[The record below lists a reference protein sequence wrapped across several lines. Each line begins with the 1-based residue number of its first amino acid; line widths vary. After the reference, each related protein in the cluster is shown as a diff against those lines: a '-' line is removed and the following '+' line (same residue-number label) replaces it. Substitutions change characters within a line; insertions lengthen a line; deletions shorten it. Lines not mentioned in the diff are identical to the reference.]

1 MSNHITCNRGHFYP
15 ANMNKCPFCEKD
27 GGADGPVK
35 TVVAE
40 PHAVIDDDQT
50 RPVGNPIRP
59 DTPVNTPTESGDS
72 TRRVT
77 TPPTIGGGDS
87 DDERTQIH
95 RPSSAGGPQPATNRR
110 KLEGWLVS
118 FTMDPAGVDYRLYE
132 GRNVVGRKSTCDIK
146 LINDPKVSGEHC
158 LIVFRGSE
166 SVFADDYY
174 SSNPSFINGEP
185 VALGGRVPL
194 HDGARIKMGDHEF
207 IFRKVNP

>member
-1 MSNHITCNRGHFYP
+1 MVNP
-15 ANMNKCPFCEKD
+15 ANS
-27 GGADGPVK
+27 
-35 TVVAE
+35 
-40 PHAVIDDDQT
+40 DDDKT
-50 RPVGNPIRP
+50 RPVRTPNTPT
-59 DTPVNTPTESGDS
+59 TPVNTPTESGDS

-77 TPPTIGGGDS
+77 TPRTITGGDS

-118 FTMDPAGVDYRLYE
+118 FTMDPAGVDFRLYE

-146 LINDPKVSGEHC
+146 LINDPKVSGEHG